1 MGTGDGQEAQI
12 AAAALAVALCALAI
26 AITQLCGQML
36 ATADGYRRCQPSV
49 MGAWAK
55 YTKLRWKWS
64 QMRFETL
71 YTTPEIFL
79 VEYIERITRF
89 EPAFAKG
96 AEAASLHQL
105 NWVGDDGGLTHIW
118 RPHHMLQSGPYRNVT
133 CLDGELVNQGWCERW
148 DLDPSLE
155 LACWL
160 PFLRSIRKNE
170 DELINRRYPVY
181 GLRKDL
187 PRRAACRMV
196 QRSWDFM
203 APELVRPLAGTNIGD
218 IAIIVQ
224 RLGMK
229 WQTFKAEIGEMRAE
243 GDGHIIYSTFVRSL
257 GTILHYAHEPTRSF
271 DITTQS
277 CEGLQRELEMIH
289 AKGADMMRFGLIPTH
304 NMKIEYMAVGTI
316 QEVLATLDNLDPSG
330 TASKKV
336 RDNRQFEPTATHGVS
351 DLIPMVTPLLKLKG
365 STKIRLP
372 VPMEHP
378 VGLMALKEGFVV
390 FRYRLEKNFTNMF
403 EGSSRASWIL
413 ETYDSLRGDH
423 EMWEEGVDIGSL
435 NRDHWHEFSWKVHD
449 VCQEATDYFR
459 DLGSDEKNNID
470 YGDLIAS
477 HIKYAVKFWDQA
489 HGNIQR
495 GDGRDHH
502 GLTDWLAEGMHMYWD
517 FLPDIVSDMKRKTN
531 ASESSIREAWIMLIF
546 RAFCW
551 SRCHYLGPPHARY
564 PDSTRLSSRYW
575 DSKLP
580 VYLG

>member
-1 MGTGDGQEAQI
+1 MGTGDAQDTQI
-12 AAAALAVALCALAI
+12 AAAALAIALCALAI

-49 MGAWAK
+49 MGAWAQ
-55 YTKLRWKWS
+55 YTRLRWKWS

-79 VEYIERITRF
+79 IECISRF
-89 EPAFAKG
+89 EPALSLG
-96 AEAASLHQL
+96 DEDASLPQL
-105 NWVGDDGGLTHIW
+105 QWIGDDGESTHGKRAYYGL
-118 RPHHMLQSGPYRNVT
+118 RSRPYRNVA
-133 CLDGELVNQGWCERW
+133 CLNGELVSQGS
-148 DLDPSLE
+148 DLDPSPE

-160 PFLRSIRKNE
+160 PFLKSIRNNE
-170 DELINRRYPVY
+170 DEFIDRRYPVY
-181 GLRKDL
+181 GLCEDL
-187 PRRAACRMV
+187 PRRAACRAV

-229 WQTFKAEIGEMRAE
+229 WQTFKPEVGEMRAE

-271 DITTQS
+271 VLTTQG
-277 CEGLQRELEMIH
+277 CEGLRRELEMIH
-289 AKGADMMRFGLIPTH
+289 AKEADMMRFGLIPTH
-304 NMKIEYMAVGTI
+304 NMKNEYLPVGTI
-316 QEVLATLDNLDPSG
+316 QELLATLDDLDASG

-336 RDNRQFEPTATHGVS
+336 RDNRQFEPTATYGVC
-351 DLIPMVTPLLKLKG
+351 DLIPMVMPLLSEKG
-365 STKIRLP
+365 SPKIRLP

-378 VGLMALKEGFVV
+378 IGLTTVKEGFVV
-390 FRYRLEKNFTNMF
+390 FRHRLEQNFTCMF
-403 EGSSRASWIL
+403 GGSSRASWIL
-413 ETYDSLRGDH
+413 ETYDSLQADYD
-423 EMWEEGVDIGSL
+423 MWETGIDIASL
-435 NRDHWHEFSWKVHD
+435 SRSDWFKFFEKVHD
-449 VCQEATDYFR
+449 VCHEIDDYFR
-459 DLGSDEKNNID
+459 DLGSDEKEHID
-470 YGDLIAS
+470 YGDLVAS

-489 HGNIQR
+489 HGRIRR
-495 GDGRDHH
+495 GEERDHH
-502 GLTDWLAEGMHMYWD
+502 GLTDWLAEGMHLYWD
-517 FLPDIVSDMKRKTN
+517 LLPDIVNDMRRKTN
-531 ASESSIREAWIMLIF
+531 ASESTIREAWIMLMF

-551 SRCHYLGPPHARY
+551 SRCHYLGPSHARY